1 MYWYALKSNMIVLLV
16 THYHPIK
23 TSSMILLLSYYCLIT
38 HPSIYIYIFI
48 DPIIVLLLAHQKIN
62 IYIYKIKDGDIILY
76 HPSILD
82 IYISSLLEHI
92 HLTQRLC
99 DRNCFEPRA
108 QVVRVRGHS
117 TVLGGQR
124 LCFGVWTTE
133 RYPLVMSK

>member
-1 MYWYALKSNMIVLLV
+1 MYWYALKSNMIVLLLIHQYKYV
-16 THYHPIK
+16 YIYIIYRSH
-23 TSSMILLLSYYCLIT
+23 YCLIT
-38 HPSIYIYIFI
+38 YPSKKQYIYIYM
-48 DPIIVLLLAHQKIN
+48 L
-62 IYIYKIKDGDIILY
+62 YKIKDGYIILC
-76 HPSILD
+76 HPSILY
-82 IYISSLLEHI
+82 IYIYLKKTHIYIYIYLPLSSLLEHI

-117 TVLGGQR
+117 TILGGQR